1 MLCLA
6 TNGRG
11 LEDVILGNRVGL
23 TGWVSIWVLSC
34 TPGVILGKLPQFL
47 SASVSVASSLI

>member
-1 MLCLA
+1 MSSWG
-6 TNGRG
+6 T
-11 LEDVILGNRVGL
+11 EWVL
-23 TGWVSIWVLSC
+23 TGWVSIPVLSC